1 MHLGSSMLFLPFI
14 ALNSY
19 VFCELVCS
27 QNSGLFPELWATTMQ
42 LLSAAV
48 PNAHKAVSSL
58 QIDPGICLS
67 PQLDPKHVRGQEK
80 ATH

>member
-48 PNAHKAVSSL
+48 PNAHEAVSSL